1 MKKAMLKITLSLLL
15 IVTLGVNLK
24 IPTTKANPN
33 TIYVDDDNVTGP
45 WNGTAQHPYQNITSA
60 LGYASPGDNI
70 YVRNG
75 TYHEHL
81 TLSFE
86 VSLTGEEMTN
96 TVIDGDYTGD
106 VISVTADNVNITG
119 FTIRNSG
126 SDIGDCGIQISSA
139 HCNIYRNIIWNCYN
153 GILIYYANYTSIL
166 DNNIFTNLY
175 GIQLYICEK
184 NIVSG
189 NNISHNG
196 YGIYDYSQ
204 ATNSI
209 FTANTI
215 QNNSIGAT
223 FNFNSDNNTI
233 YHNNFIN
240 NTQQLAITDT
250 INKFDNGIEGNYW
263 SNYNGTDEDQ
273 NGIGDSPYV
282 IDANNQ
288 DKYPLMGTFSDFT
301 VIYEKDTYHVSTI
314 SNSTISQFQ
323 FNETI
328 RMLKFN
334 VAGINNTSGFCRITI
349 PEKLIPWPYI
359 VLVDNEQVNATS
371 LPLSNAT
378 HTFLYLTY
386 NHSTREVKILSK
398 PYYELLEKYNT
409 LLENYQNLNSTYYQL
424 LADYAL
430 LNQTYQQT
438 LANYTKLLAD
448 YNTLNQTYWQV
459 LANYT
464 RLLANYTQLQ
474 ADYKTLNQTH
484 QEVLINYAKLQ
495 NEYQSLLEEH
505 NSLNQT
511 YQQALASYTELL
523 TKHESLNQ
531 TYQQLM
537 ANHTKLQN
545 NYSSIQTDYNTLLD
559 QYNLLNLTYNKT
571 ESEYANT
578 RTTLWYV
585 SIAAITITVIM
596 SSLTINYRRKSEEQK
611 KIAEK
616 YKSELERVSLIDT
629 ARAQFEADTQRR
641 KEKIRKFQN
650 KYGVTVRPRDT
661 LEDIITSLEL
671 KKEKSQQ

>member
-1 MKKAMLKITLSLLL
+1 MKKNILKITLYLLL

-96 TVIDGDYTGD
+96 TVIDGDHTGD

-240 NTQQLAITDT
+240 NTLAHASVDAGSLGNAWNDT
-250 INKFDNGIEGNYW
+250 YPSGGNYW
-263 SNYNGTDEDQ
+263 DNYTGVDMNSGPNQDVPGSD
-273 NGIGDSPYV
+273 GIGDSPYI
-282 IDANNQ
+282 IDPINKDN
-288 DKYPLMGTFSDFT
+288 YPLMKPWSTSVLPT
-301 VIYEKDTYHVSTI
+301 VGGGGG
-314 SNSTISQFQ
+314 
-323 FNETI
+323 
-328 RMLKFN
+328 RM
-334 VAGINNTSGFCRITI
+334 
-349 PEKLIPWPYI
+349 PYM
-359 VLVDNEQVNATS
+359 D
-371 LPLSNAT
+371 
-378 HTFLYLTY
+378 
-386 NHSTREVKILSK
+386 
-398 PYYELLEKYNT
+398 
-409 LLENYQNLNSTYYQL
+409 
-424 LADYAL
+424 
-430 LNQTYQQT
+430 
-438 LANYTKLLAD
+438 
-448 YNTLNQTYWQV
+448 
-459 LANYT
+459 
-464 RLLANYTQLQ
+464 
-474 ADYKTLNQTH
+474 
-484 QEVLINYAKLQ
+484 
-495 NEYQSLLEEH
+495 
-505 NSLNQT
+505 
-511 YQQALASYTELL
+511 
-523 TKHESLNQ
+523 
-531 TYQQLM
+531 
-537 ANHTKLQN
+537 
-545 NYSSIQTDYNTLLD
+545 
-559 QYNLLNLTYNKT
+559 
-571 ESEYANT
+571 
-578 RTTLWYV
+578 
-585 SIAAITITVIM
+585 
-596 SSLTINYRRKSEEQK
+596 
-611 KIAEK
+611 
-616 YKSELERVSLIDT
+616 
-629 ARAQFEADTQRR
+629 
-641 KEKIRKFQN
+641 
-650 KYGVTVRPRDT
+650 
-661 LEDIITSLEL
+661 
-671 KKEKSQQ
+671 